1 MIKSVNDNPIHAVFN
16 PETSVV
22 FEIPKYQREYA
33 WSKDQWEDLFND
45 LMDEASVDGHFL
57 GSIIAINHTKDTLS
71 ESVLELVDG
80 QQRITTLTIFL
91 LAVYVEL
98 QGVKDLL
105 DDDERAD
112 LSNLRRMLTLK
123 SPLRPR
129 VRLQRQN
136 NNNDDFLVIF
146 KEAGLGDSAP
156 NVSNVGNRR
165 IKRSFKYFQK
175 AMDER
180 FANSPLDRKEFLF
193 DVFARIKRAILITLE
208 VESHADAF
216 VLFESLNNRGLSLS
230 PIDLIKNALLAQ
242 ADRDHS
248 VKANSEQPL
257 KVDVAYQSWELWLEN
272 LGPDYADQERFFRQ
286 FYNAFKTQWSLL
298 VPNVPVAT
306 RTKLIT
312 VYESMIKN
320 DYDSFIERVDVAS
333 EAYARIIGRSEPSK
347 GRSPLDR
354 ALQDLGRAQGA
365 STYILLMYLLVNR
378 ERIMLDDKGLTRI
391 CDFLTKFSVRR
402 NLTNL
407 PPTYELDRIFINLV
421 ERIEGPGASD
431 VYETISSDLIS
442 RSSSD
447 DVLLEALSGPI
458 YEENSMV
465 TRYVLTALASRAMTH
480 ETWVDLW
487 ETDPVGETKT
497 QYRWTIEHIVP
508 QGKNMPACWK
518 QMLGGDAEAQR
529 VLDQE
534 VHLLGNLTITAYN
547 STLSNKCFEEKR
559 DRTNADGKFVGYK
572 NGLEINKELAQDDS
586 WTTKQIMARTGK
598 LAIEAL
604 ALLTLSD

>member
-22 FEIPKYQREYA
+22 FQIPKYQREYA

-57 GSIIAINHTKDTLS
+57 GSIIAINHTKDALT

-80 QQRITTLTIFL
+80 QQRITTLTLFL

-98 QGVKDLL
+98 QGVKDSL
-105 DDDERAD
+105 DDDEMAD

-123 SPLRPR
+123 NPLRPR

-146 KEAGLGDSAP
+146 KEAGLGESAP

-175 AMDER
+175 AINER
-180 FANSPLDRKEFLF
+180 FETSALGRKEFLF

-230 PIDLIKNALLAQ
+230 PIDLIKNALLAK
-242 ADRDHS
+242 ADRD
-248 VKANSEQPL
+248 QGID
-257 KVDVAYQSWELWLEN
+257 VDEAYQSWELWLEN
-272 LGPDYADQERFFRQ
+272 LGPDYVDQERFFRQ
-286 FYNAFKTQWSLL
+286 FYNAFKVQWSLA

-306 RTKLIT
+306 RTKLIN
-312 VYESMIKN
+312 VYESMIKT
-320 DYDSFIERVDVAS
+320 DFDSFVARVDAAS
-333 EAYARIIGRSEPSK
+333 DAYARIIGRSEPSK
-347 GRSPLDR
+347 GPSVLDQ

-365 STYILLMYLLVNR
+365 SSYILLLFLLVNR
-378 ERIMLDDKGLTRI
+378 EQLMLDDRELARICGFLTR
-391 CDFLTKFSVRR
+391 FSVRR

-407 PPTYELDRIFINLV
+407 PPTYELDRIFMNLV
-421 ERIEGPGASD
+421 EKVEGREGVD
-431 VYETISSDLIS
+431 VYDLISSDLIS

-447 DVLLEALSGPI
+447 EVLFEALSGSI

-465 TRYVLTALASRAMTH
+465 TRYILTSLANQAMTK
-480 ETWVDLW
+480 EVWVDLW
-487 ETDPVGETKT
+487 ETDSVGESKT

-508 QGKNMPACWK
+508 QGKNIPSCWK
-518 QMLGGDAEAQR
+518 EMLGGDVEALR

-547 STLSNKCFEEKR
+547 STLGNKCFEEKR
-559 DRTNADGKFVGYK
+559 DRTNSDGKFVGYR
-572 NGLEINKELAQDDS
+572 NGLEINSELAGAES
-586 WTTKQIMARTGK
+586 WTSTQIMARTSK
-598 LAIEAL
+598 LAIDAL
-604 ALLTLSD
+604 AMLTLRD

>member
-22 FEIPKYQREYA
+22 FQIPKYQREYA

-57 GSIIAINHTKDTLS
+57 GSIIAINHTQDALT

-80 QQRITTLTIFL
+80 QQRITTLTLFL

-98 QGVKDLL
+98 QEIKDSL
-105 DDDERAD
+105 DDDEMAD

-123 SPLRPR
+123 NPIRPR

-146 KEAGLGDSAP
+146 KEAGLGVTAP

-165 IKRSFKYFQK
+165 IKRSYKYFQK
-175 AMDER
+175 AMNER
-180 FANSPLDRKEFLF
+180 FENSELDRKDFLL

-230 PIDLIKNALLAQ
+230 PIDLIKNALLAK
-242 ADRDHS
+242 ADRD
-248 VKANSEQPL
+248 QGID
-257 KVDVAYQSWELWLEN
+257 VDEAYQSWELWLEN
-272 LGPDYADQERFFRQ
+272 LGPEYVDQERFFRQ
-286 FYNAFKTQWSLL
+286 FYNAFKIHWSLS

-306 RTKLIT
+306 RTKLIN
-312 VYESMIKN
+312 VYEVMIKG
-320 DYDSFIERVDVAS
+320 DYESFIERVDVAS
-333 EAYARIIGRSEPSK
+333 DAYARIIGRSESSK
-347 GRSPLDR
+347 GSSPLDQ

-365 STYILLMYLLVNR
+365 STYILLMFLLVNR
-378 ERIMLDDKGLTRI
+378 EQLMLGDKELVRI
-391 CDFLTKFSVRR
+391 CRFLTKFSIRR
-402 NLTNL
+402 NLTNS
-407 PPTYELDRIFINLV
+407 PPTYELDRIFMNLV
-421 ERIEGPGASD
+421 EKVEGREGDD
-431 VYETISSDLIS
+431 VYDTIASDLIL

-447 DVLLEALSGPI
+447 EVLLEALSGPI

-465 TRYVLTALASRAMTH
+465 TRYILTTLTTVAMTK
-480 ETWVDLW
+480 EVWVDLW
-487 ETDPVGETKT
+487 ETDAVGESKT

-508 QGKNMPACWK
+508 QGKKIPDCWK
-518 QMLGGDAEAQR
+518 EMLGGHDEAQR

-534 VHLLGNLTITAYN
+534 VHFLGNLTITAYN
-547 STLSNKCFEEKR
+547 ATLSNKCFEEKR
-559 DRTNADGKFVGYK
+559 DRTNADGNFVGYR
-572 NGLEINKELAQDDS
+572 NGLEINKELAEADS
-586 WTTKQIMARTGK
+586 WTSERILARTGR

-604 ALLTLSD
+604 GVLTLRD